1 MTANLTPGA
10 QIIISIIPIVGIVIL
25 GVVMFFYL
33 LWHHKHVSLQ
43 IKTGTYHPIVF
54 NWPIFSLLLGLILT
68 CVGTVLS
75 VLIAIIDGLS
85 FPLLGGLIP
94 LATGISFLIFYKLL
108 PKEKN

>member
-1 MTANLTPGA
+1 
-10 QIIISIIPIVGIVIL
+10 
-25 GVVMFFYL
+25 MFFYL

-43 IKTGTYHPIVF
+43 IKTGTYHPVVF
-54 NWPIFSLLLGLILT
+54 NWPIFCLLLGLILT
-68 CVGTVLS
+68 CIGTVLS

-94 LATGISFLIFYKLL
+94 LSTGISFLIFYKLL